1 MKKKEKPKAIIY
13 PKKLKFPKKKEIKN
27 NHIRELFELLE
38 LSEDSKKEIKIKP
51 KKSKE
56 QSSSESESENEI
68 KGVKKRKAR
77 SKEIKIKPKKSKEQS
92 SSESES
98 ENEIKEV
105 KKRKASHKRNNK
117 NLKKYTEISSS
128 ESESENEILVKN
140 GSTDLNYISKY
151 SHENTSSSRDYTE
164 DSIDTLLAALEL
176 DTKEKDINESNKK
189 KLKND
194 VEKDNYLTKDKG
206 IENKNSYNQ
215 SNFIIKKI
223 EEDGNCFYR
232 TLSYFFRETEKD
244 HLEFRELI
252 TNYILNNAGEY
263 IFAVTDDDIN
273 LKEDE
278 EEENKIKKKEDF
290 IVRYAETASKEGEWA
305 GDIEIATA
313 CTLFDCNINM
323 YTIGSQGYNIYH
335 KYGIREGNSNINKE
349 VINILYINNIITRW
363 SGKTTKFS

>member
-1 MKKKEKPKAIIY
+1 M
-13 PKKLKFPKKKEIKN
+13 
-27 NHIRELFELLE
+27 
-38 LSEDSKKEIKIKP
+38 
-51 KKSKE
+51 
-56 QSSSESESENEI
+56 
-68 KGVKKRKAR
+68 
-77 SKEIKIKPKKSKEQS
+77 
-92 SSESES
+92 
-98 ENEIKEV
+98 
-105 KKRKASHKRNNK
+105 
-117 NLKKYTEISSS
+117 
-128 ESESENEILVKN
+128 KN
-140 GSTDLNYISKY
+140 GSTDQNYISKI
-151 SHENTSSSRDYTE
+151 SHENTSSSGDYTE

-244 HLEFRELI
+244 HLEFREVI

-278 EEENKIKKKEDF
+278 EEVK
-290 IVRYAETASKEGEWA
+290 
-305 GDIEIATA
+305 
-313 CTLFDCNINM
+313 
-323 YTIGSQGYNIYH
+323 
-335 KYGIREGNSNINKE
+335 
-349 VINILYINNIITRW
+349 
-363 SGKTTKFS
+363 